1 MGMGMAWEGACGRI
15 WVRAANSGNSNDRL
29 RLARTMV
36 EEGRLEGGGG
46 RLGMGELGEE
56 GC

>member
-15 WVRAANSGNSNDRL
+15 WVRAANSGNSKDRL